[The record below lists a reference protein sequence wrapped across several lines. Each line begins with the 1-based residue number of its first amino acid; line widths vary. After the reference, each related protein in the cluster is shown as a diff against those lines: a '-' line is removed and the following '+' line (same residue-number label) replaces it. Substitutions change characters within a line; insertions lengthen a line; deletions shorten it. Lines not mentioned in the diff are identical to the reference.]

1 MKFYRCMRCGNQIEM
16 IHDAGPNPICC
27 GADMREMIPGSSDGE
42 AKKHVPVVSVDGNT
56 VTVTVG
62 EDPHP
67 MMEAHYIPWI
77 LIETKAG
84 VQRKNLRPGDKPKAS
99 FLLTEG
105 DELMAVYAYCNLHGL
120 WESSAR

>member
-27 GADMREMIPGSSDGE
+27 GADMREMIPGSSDGAAE
-42 AKKHVPVVSVDGNT
+42 KHVPVVSVEGNT
-56 VTVTVG
+56 VTVMVG

-67 MMEAHYIPWI
+67 MIDAHYIPWV

-84 VQRKNLRPGDKPKAS
+84 TQRKNLKPGSEPKVS

-105 DELMAVYAYCNLHGL
+105 DELVAVYAYCNLHGL
-120 WESSAR
+120 WESRSW

>member
-27 GADMREMIPGSSDGE
+27 GADMREMIPGSSDGAAE
-42 AKKHVPVVSVDGNT
+42 KHVPVASREGNRLSVW
-56 VTVTVG
+56 VG

-67 MMEAHYIPWI
+67 MMEAHYIQWI
-77 LIETKAG
+77 LLETRQG
-84 VQRKNLRPGDKPKAS
+84 VQRKNLQPGDEPRAE

-105 DELMAVYAYCNLHGL
+105 DEPVAVYAFCNLHGL
-120 WESSAR
+120 WEKKL

>member
-27 GADMREMIPGSSDGE
+27 GADMREMIPGSSDGAAE
-42 AKKHVPVVSVDGNT
+42 KHVPVVSVEGNT
-56 VTVTVG
+56 VTVMVG

-67 MMEAHYIPWI
+67 MIDAHYIPWV
-77 LIETKAG
+77 LIETKVG
-84 VQRKNLRPGDKPKAS
+84 TQRKNLKPGSEPKVS

-105 DELMAVYAYCNLHGL
+105 DELVAVYAYCNLHGL
-120 WESSAR
+120 WESRSW

>member
-27 GADMREMIPGSSDGE
+27 GADMREMIPGSSDGAAE
-42 AKKHVPVVSVDGNT
+42 KHVPVVKADGNI
-56 VTVTVG
+56 VTVWVG

-67 MMEAHYIPWI
+67 MIDAHYIQWI
-77 LIETKAG
+77 LIETKMG
-84 VQRKNLRPGDKPKAS
+84 TQRKNLKPGDEPKAA

-105 DELMAVYAYCNLHGL
+105 DELVAAYAYCNLHGL
-120 WESSAR
+120 WESKA